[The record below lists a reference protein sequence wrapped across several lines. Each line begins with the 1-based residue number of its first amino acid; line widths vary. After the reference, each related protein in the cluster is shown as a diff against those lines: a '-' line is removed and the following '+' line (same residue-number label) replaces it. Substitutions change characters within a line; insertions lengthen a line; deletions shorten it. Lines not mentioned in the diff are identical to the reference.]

1 MKKTTLALLAAG
13 FVLFMALFFVRGQT
27 EMRDFEVNYEAGKR
41 LRLAETLYRKADGH
55 YQFKYPPFSAL
66 LYLPL
71 SLLPL
76 PLAKSIW
83 FLVILAASF
92 AVFRLSHGLVR
103 PGPDTAVLTGIL
115 PPLILAK
122 FFLRELELGQINAVI
137 TCLLLFM
144 AGGWMRAPADDPAR
158 GGARAAK
165 TGALWAAASAA
176 KPYALIF
183 FPYFLIKKS
192 WRVLA
197 FGFAGLAAAFLLPS
211 LYYGLPGN
219 FVVHK
224 EWIASLSKSTP
235 ALYASQDNISF
246 FALAAK
252 WTGDARL
259 APFPAAGM
267 ILLAAAG
274 FLYLVAKGTNIVRAE
289 VLECAALLT
298 LIPLVSPLGWDYTL
312 LSSVPAVMIVVN
324 RFARL
329 PAAWK
334 AALIADGLV
343 IALSYYDLMG
353 RASYARFMSL
363 SVVTVNFVIILGALA
378 YLRIKGID

>member
-1 MKKTTLALLAAG
+1 MKKTTIVLLAAG
-13 FVLFMALFFVRGQT
+13 LVLFMALFFVRGQT
-27 EMRDFEVNYEAGKR
+27 AMRDFEVNYTAGKR
-41 LRLAETLYRKADGH
+41 LRLAETLYREADGH

-71 SLLPL
+71 SFL
-76 PLAKSIW
+76 PLASAKIIW
-83 FLVILAASF
+83 FLVVLAASF
-92 AVFRLSHGLVR
+92 AVFRLSYGLVR
-103 PGPDTAVLTGIL
+103 PGPDMALLTGIL
-115 PPLILAK
+115 PPLILAR

-137 TCLLLFM
+137 TCLLLLM
-144 AGGWMRAPADDPAR
+144 AGGWMRAPADQAR
-158 GGARAAK
+158 QCAHAAK
-165 TGALWAAASAA
+165 TGALWAAASAL
-176 KPYALIF
+176 KPYAFIF

-192 WRVLA
+192 RRVLA
-197 FGFAGLAAAFLLPS
+197 CGFACLAAAFLLPS
-211 LYYGLPGN
+211 LYYGFPGN
-219 FVVHK
+219 FVVHE

-235 ALYASQDNISF
+235 ALYATQDNISF

-252 WTGDARL
+252 WTGDTRL
-259 APFPAAGM
+259 APFLAGGL

-274 FLYLVAKGTNIVRAE
+274 FLHLIAMGKGIVRAE

-324 RFARL
+324 RFPRL

-334 AALIADGLV
+334 TALIADGLV

-353 RASYARFMSL
+353 RARYARFMSL
-363 SVVTVNFVIILGALA
+363 SVVTVNFMIILGALA
-378 YLRIKGID
+378 YLRVKKMD